1 MIEILVILLL
11 LIGSLFM
18 LLAAVGILRMPDL
31 YMRIG
36 TSTKA
41 STLGLVC
48 ILTAVAVH
56 FAEMGMATRAIAT
69 VIFVL
74 LTAPVAA
81 HMIGRAAYV
90 VGVPLWDRT
99 IVDELHGHYDR
110 RQHQPSSQRVDEPTT
125 GGGGQW

>member
-1 MIEILVILLL
+1 MTEVVVSALL
-11 LIGSLFM
+11 LIGGLFM
-18 LLAAVGILRMPDL
+18 LLAAVGIVRMPDL

-41 STLGLVC
+41 STLGLTC

-56 FAEMGMATRAIAT
+56 FAEMAVSTRAVAA
-69 VIFVL
+69 VVFVF

-90 VGVPLWDRT
+90 VGVPLWERT
-99 IVDELHGHYDR
+99 IVDELRGRDDR
-110 RQHQPSSQRVDEPTT
+110 PPSQQD
-125 GGGGQW
+125 GFH

>member
-1 MIEILVILLL
+1 MMTEILVPLLL
-11 LIGSLFM
+11 LIGSAFM
-18 LLAAVGILRMPDL
+18 LLAAVGVLRMPDL

-41 STLGLVC
+41 ATLGLIC
-48 ILTAVAVH
+48 ILIAVVAH
-56 FAEMGMATRAIAT
+56 FWEIGIGARAIAT
-69 VIFVL
+69 IFLVL

-99 IVDELHGHYDR
+99 IVDELHGH
-110 RQHQPSSQRVDEPTT
+110 HSLTKDEP
-125 GGGGQW
+125 

>member
-1 MIEILVILLL
+1 MMIDLLVSALLL
-11 LIGSLFM
+11 LGSLLM
-18 LLAAVGILRMPDL
+18 LLAAVGMLRMPDL
-31 YMRIG
+31 YMRMA
-36 TSTKA
+36 SATKA

-56 FAEMGMATRAIAT
+56 FGDVAIGTRVVAT
-69 VIFVL
+69 VVFVL

-99 IVDELHGHYDR
+99 IVDELHGRYEG
-110 RQHQPSSQRVDEPTT
+110 QPIQPPNGPDED
-125 GGGGQW
+125 

>member
-1 MIEILVILLL
+1 MIELFAPSLLL
-11 LIGSLFM
+11 LGSLFM
-18 LLAAVGILRMPDL
+18 LLAAVGILRIPDL

-41 STLGLVC
+41 STLGLIC

-56 FAEMGMATRAIAT
+56 FGEMGIGTRAIAAA
-69 VIFVL
+69 VFVF

-90 VGVPLWDRT
+90 TGVPLWDRT
-99 IVDELHGHYDR
+99 IVDELHCRHDR
-110 RQHQPSSQRVDEPTT
+110 RQHQPSNQHVDEPTT
-125 GGGGQW
+125 GGGGQR